1 MLATANIYWVVVVNS
16 LVNSQELSSVGLRQH
31 HGNPDGVVVMQ
42 QPVYSMDYATGQ
54 LYVQRLEP
62 YRTEPVVYAPSQT
75 QIVSKQSNE

>member
-16 LVNSQELSSVGLRQH
+16 LVNSQELRSVGPLGQH

-62 YRTEPVVYAPSQT
+62 YGTEPVVYAPSQT
-75 QIVSKQSNE
+75 QIVSKQ